1 MRKLNGKRLLSIV
14 LGLILTVSMAA
25 FFVSCKGPVMQL
37 PEECTVTFETEG
49 GTAVDPIVVK
59 GGEMAEKPENPTKSG
74 HVFKGWYLDLNNT
87 EAGAFMFDE
96 TPITGDITLHALWQI
111 RQFVITYKHP
121 SGEEMEGL
129 GGVANWGTL
138 LTKPD
143 ETALAKDGYLV
154 KWYTDQGGI
163 WDFETSKVTAN
174 TTLTYQYVTTKDTYT
189 GKEIAD
195 HFYPS
200 FNRGDLSPENSQE
213 HYVEGATGTYYT
225 YKGTQLQQA
234 VLNVELKTLEYT
246 SVTVKMRSVGFSVNS
261 ETGEY
266 TFDATAG
273 GTFSQVRGY
282 ILTDVG
288 GHLSFNDF
296 GASGYDPVNY
306 YIQSTGTNKQLYSQK
321 DLGDGWLEMTFDVAA
336 LKYWQDS
343 EILYGFGIGYVSST
357 KAVEIE
363 SVVFN
368 KVDKTQSFT
377 VQFTDR
383 IGNTLAESQSVVW
396 NTAATKPAKIEDANG
411 YVYTGE
417 WLDAS
422 GEVYDFSK
430 GVRSNV
436 TLTPQYTITNKYSW
450 TGEEIAKDLYAVLN
464 EDKTLPAIEY
474 ALNGNSGYTFN
485 NGAGNSCKQIGTDAL
500 ELAIGS
506 YKYLTFKARVIDNK
520 NNYTEAGAIT
530 RIRIYLA
537 TDLGGSAFDKDLEG
551 AENFYYDFQAPSAS
565 EVTAPIDM
573 SAKFEGGWYVITID
587 MTALPYYANGTTLKG
602 FSLGVVCGDA
612 NGIELAEV
620 YFSEALEGTDVVNTV
635 TFVDEEGNAITGIDA
650 QSVPYG
656 KAAAMPDSSLVPAK
670 VDHAFDRWVDAEGN
684 DFVFGTAVTASVVLH
699 PAYVESWEGS
709 NYTLKGQQIVDNF
722 KAGQERYGNSLTV
735 QKDLSLDTDN
745 NAFYAYNFNK
755 PNMTL
760 TILNTAIRVHEGSK
774 LVVTFKSNQYP
785 TYTPNRINLALSFKG
800 QDPATQIKNSGNGLK
815 SYFQYKDIKH
825 GTTSGTG
832 AEGSISFV
840 VAEDGT
846 VTAMF
851 DLYAMQQ
858 LYVANGGAIGEGVD
872 ISYINAFSF
881 MLCETD
887 TANKPQN
894 SNSTLTFYGF
904 EFQDVQMAAVAPD
917 EEEEGGEEE
926 VKTTTK
932 TLKGQQIVDAFTASF
947 ERYGNTLENQKALSL
962 DDAGNAYFAYNFGKP
977 NKSIT
982 MLNANLGVV
991 EGSKI
996 VIKFKSSANAEKYH
1010 ITQAKIGFAFKGE
1023 DPATTIHNKGA
1034 NAKYYNVSGLLSTTT
1049 EATNNSGAIAYS
1061 IDSEGVVTVTYDL
1074 YILQQASTSKITA
1087 GADVNVIDAFSI
1099 LLVESNDDAKTNTAN
1114 NSTITYYSIE
1124 FQNVVL

>member
-25 FFVSCKGPVMQL
+25 FFVSCKGPVQQL

-357 KAVEIE
+357 MAVEIE

-520 NNYTEAGAIT
+520 NNYTDAGAIT

-537 TDLGGSAFDKDLEG
+537 TDLGGDAFDKDLEG

-587 MTALPYYANGTTLKG
+587 MTALPYYANGTTVKG

-620 YFSEALEGTDVVNTV
+620 YFSEALEGADAVNTV

-709 NYTLKGQQIVDNF
+709 NYTLKGQQIVDAF
-722 KAGQERYGNSLTV
+722 TASYERYGNTV
-735 QKDLSLDTDN
+735 NAQEKLSLDN
-745 NAFYAYNFNK
+745 EGNAMFDYTNLNK
-755 PNMTL
+755 PNMAVTM
-760 TILNTAIRVHEGSK
+760 LNAGIRVHEGSK
-774 LVVTFKSNQYP
+774 LVVTYKSNKYP
-785 TYTPNRINLALSFKG
+785 TYTPNRINLCIAFRG
-800 QDPATQIKNSGNGLK
+800 QDPAQQINSKVTTDTYYQVKGIEYNTL
-815 SYFQYKDIKH
+815 Q
-825 GTTSGTG
+825 GTY
-832 AEGSISFV
+832 AEKGISFV
-840 VAEDGT
+840 TAEDGT
-846 VTAMF
+846 YTMTF
-851 DLYAMQQ
+851 DLYFMQQ
-858 LYVANGGAIGEGVD
+858 AYAALGKAGEGVNLG
-872 ISYINAFSF
+872 YIDAFTF
-881 MLCETD
+881 MIVETNSGTG
-887 TANKPQN
+887 TATSKATFTFN
-894 SNSTLTFYGF
+894 SF
-904 EFQDVQMAAVAPD
+904 EFQDVQMAAVTPD

-926 VKTTTK
+926 VKTSTK
-932 TLKGQQIVDAFTASF
+932 TLTGQQIVDAFTASY

-962 DDAGNAYFAYNFGKP
+962 DDAGNAYFAYNFGKA

-1023 DPATTIHNKGA
+1023 DPATTILNTAA
-1034 NAKYYNVSGLLSTTT
+1034 NAKYYNISSLLSTTT
-1049 EATNNSGAIAYS
+1049 EATNTSGAIAYS

-1087 GADVNVIDAFSI
+1087 GANVNVIDAFSI
-1099 LLVESNDDAKTNTAN
+1099 LLVESNDDTVSNTKN